1 MKHFERHPEEVEGC
15 LMCKLSYHMPA
26 GGVARNGGTQVLAAA
41 REGKDPVQ
49 KIFKDRK
56 GSHETR
62 HYDGRQDAQIVAP
75 KTKLV
80 TKVQEE

>member
-26 GGVARNGGTQVLAAA
+26 AGVTKEGGTSTLALA

-49 KIFKDRK
+49 KVVKDRR
-56 GSHETR
+56 GSHET
-62 HYDGRQDAQIVAP
+62 HHFDGRQDAQIVAP
-75 KTKLV
+75 RPVFKGTV
-80 TKVQEE
+80 REE